1 MSVIGRLDGQVDEI
15 LITPLQRKNN
25 QEVNEQEDEK
35 ASSREPTQIESDSS
49 RKIGDKRDEL
59 PVWLL

>member
-1 MSVIGRLDGQVDEI
+1 MSVIGRLDDQVDEV

-25 QEVNEQEDEK
+25 QEANEQKDEQPPL
-35 ASSREPTQIESDSS
+35 REATQIESDSS
-49 RKIGDKRDEL
+49 EKKRAERETL